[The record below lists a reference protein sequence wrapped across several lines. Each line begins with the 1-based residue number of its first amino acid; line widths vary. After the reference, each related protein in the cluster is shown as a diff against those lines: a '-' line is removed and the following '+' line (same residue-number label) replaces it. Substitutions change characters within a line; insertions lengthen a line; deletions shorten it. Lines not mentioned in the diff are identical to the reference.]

1 MKVLIISD
9 IHANLTALEAVL
21 ADAGSWDAVWCLGD
35 LVGYGPDPNECIE
48 HIRRLPNLVCLMGNH
63 DAAVLDI
70 IDSNAFN
77 PEARTVVSWT
87 KSVLSSENL
96 AYLATRTA
104 RMVVDHI
111 TLAHGSP
118 RYPIWEYLLDVYTAR
133 ANFDHFT
140 TDLCLVGHTHMPVI
154 YQQRIGTNHAGL
166 RIPDPNTRTEL
177 APRMIINPGSVGQ
190 PRDRDPRA
198 SYAILDL
205 DNLTWTYRRVAYDVT
220 AVQER
225 MLKVSLPERHIRRLS
240 TGW

>member
-1 MKVLIISD
+1 
-9 IHANLTALEAVL
+9 
-21 ADAGSWDAVWCLGD
+21 
-35 LVGYGPDPNECIE
+35 
-48 HIRRLPNLVCLMGNH
+48 
-63 DAAVLDI
+63 
-70 IDSNAFN
+70 
-77 PEARTVVSWT
+77 
-87 KSVLSSENL
+87 
-96 AYLATRTA
+96 
-104 RMVVDHI
+104 MVVDHI